1 MIKLEALRVF
11 VTVAELGNIR
21 DASDRL
27 GRTASAI
34 SMTLKQLEEEVG
46 NPLFESD
53 RKNSMTALGQFML
66 ETGREQIQSYDKS
79 IRMIKDYAQDKIG
92 HLALASVPSV
102 AANLIPL
109 LLPRFVQERPGITI
123 ELFDIDSR
131 SVSAMV
137 ESGQADLGIA
147 STPKATSPI
156 AFTPLF
162 RDRFKVICKADS
174 PLTAI
179 TGPLQWQDLNDQAL
193 IKNGSSDVITS
204 APYLQL
210 TEKSTMVVRNVTSL
224 FALAK
229 AGVGITLLPA
239 LTTLNLPE
247 GVCALDIEDNTAE
260 RVVGL
265 LERKSGFLSPVSS
278 TFKRFLLAN
287 LHALPSKLS
296 PNEQERFL
304 VMSKR

>member
-34 SMTLKQLEEEVG
+34 SMTLKQLEEELG

-53 RKNSMTALGQFML
+53 RKNSLTALGQFTL

-79 IRMIKDYAQDKIG
+79 IRMIQDFAHDKIG

-109 LLPRFVQERPGITI
+109 LLPRFINERPGITV
-123 ELFDIDSR
+123 ELFDLDSR
-131 SVSAMV
+131 NVCAMV

-147 STPKATSPI
+147 STPKASAPV

-162 RDRFKVICKADS
+162 RDRFKVICNAESD
-174 PLTAI
+174 LTAI
-179 TGPLQWQDLNDQAL
+179 TGPLQWHNLQDQAL
-193 IKNGSSDVITS
+193 IKNGSSDAIM
-204 APYLQL
+204 APQFLQL

-247 GVCALDIEDNTAE
+247 GICALDLADTSAE
-260 RVVGL
+260 RIVGL

-278 TFKRFLLAN
+278 SFKAFLRMNLKTLAS
-287 LHALPSKLS
+287 ALS
-296 PNEQERFL
+296 PHRQESF
-304 VMSKR
+304 VIV